1 MAKFFIHRPVFAIV
15 ISLIILITGGLG
27 IFTLPIAQYPQIS
40 PPTVEVEINYPGAN
54 AETVEQSIA
63 TNVEAEVNGAE
74 NMIYMSSKS
83 SSDGRYVLTC
93 TFKVG
98 ANLDL
103 ANVDINNRVNKASAK
118 LPQDAIN
125 YGISIKKKSP
135 DMLLAISVYSP
146 DSTFDDHVSFQ
157 LHFDQPGGSHRAH
170 PGCRVHDIWWGSATM
185 PCASGCARTSW
196 PNSG

>member
-15 ISLIILITGGLG
+15 LSLIILIAGGVS
-27 IFTLPIAQYPQIS
+27 IATLPIAQYPQIS

-63 TNVEAEVNGAE
+63 TNVEAEGNGAE

-98 ANLDL
+98 ANLDF
-103 ANVDINNRVNKASAK
+103 ANVEINNPVNKAIAK
-118 LPQDAIN
+118 LTQEAMK
-125 YGISIKKKSP
+125 YSISMKKK
-135 DMLLAISVYSP
+135 
-146 DSTFDDHVSFQ
+146 
-157 LHFDQPGGSHRAH
+157 
-170 PGCRVHDIWWGSATM
+170 
-185 PCASGCARTSW
+185 
-196 PNSG
+196 

>member
-15 ISLIILITGGLG
+15 ISLIILIAGGLSIG
-27 IFTLPIAQYPQIS
+27 TLPIAQYPPIS

-54 AETVEQSIA
+54 SETVEQSIA

-98 ANLDL
+98 ATLDM
-103 ANVDINNRVNKASAK
+103 
-118 LPQDAIN
+118 
-125 YGISIKKKSP
+125 G
-135 DMLLAISVYSP
+135 
-146 DSTFDDHVSFQ
+146 TE
-157 LHFDQPGGSHRAH
+157 
-170 PGCRVHDIWWGSATM
+170 TM
-185 PCASGCARTSW
+185 
-196 PNSG
+196 

>member
-15 ISLIILITGGLG
+15 ISLIILIAGGISIG
-27 IFTLPIAQYPQIS
+27 TLPIAQYPQIS

-54 AETVEQSIA
+54 SETVEQSIA

-103 ANVDINNRVNKASAK
+103 ANVDINNRVNKATAK
-118 LPQDAIN
+118 LPQEAIN
-125 YGISIKKKSP
+125 VRHLGEEEVAGHP
-135 DMLLAISVYSP
+135 AGDLGLFARQ
-146 DSTFDDHVSFQ
+146 HLRRHLSFQ
-157 LHFDQPGGSHRAH
+157 LHLDQPGGPDRPHSRA
-170 PGCRVHDIWWGSATM
+170 SA
-185 PCASGCARTSW
+185 PR
-196 PNSG
+196 